1 LTLTN
6 YIFKVTME
14 ALVTP
19 ITYWVVNQLKKIE
32 NINVFDR
39 ETSFSPFKF
48 K

>member
-1 LTLTN
+1 
-6 YIFKVTME
+6 ME

-32 NINVFDR
+32 NLNGFDR
-39 ETSFSPFKF
+39 ETSFSPFKL